1 MKMSSFERC
10 VIDPG
15 EVARYAAVDGS
26 REVQGLIS
34 QESCDAADM
43 AAGLWWLHPGEQC
56 DTDIHPDASEIY
68 YVVSGEGILRLGEEK
83 FPVRKGMVVYIP
95 QGVEHQTFNTGDE
108 DLCYFWTFA
117 PPPGG
122 QSLAERQGW
131 QRVE

>member
-1 MKMSSFERC
+1 MSNYENC

-15 EVARYAAVDGS
+15 QFPIFEALDGS

-34 QESCDAADM
+34 AESCDAEDM
-43 AAGLWWLHPGEQC
+43 AAGVWWLHPGEEC

-68 YVVSGEGILRLGEEK
+68 YVVSGEGVLRLGDDRY
-83 FPVRKGMVVYIP
+83 PVRKGMVVYIP

-117 PPPGG
+117 PPPSG

-131 QRVE
+131 KHVE